1 MCCFLGEEVHCSTNV
16 AMRSWSTGR
25 RPTAACCIVVL
36 CLCCVIAVA
45 AEATP
50 PGQSVPRVDGIA
62 TTVQHLRATLR
73 AFEAMQAIPKPLP
86 QSHHVEMWLG
96 GVQYKSRM
104 SPPWTDAATG
114 RRVRFATGFGRRDV
128 IVPVAS
134 SRSRGASA
142 TSWRA
147 RPFREYGFGDSQ
159 VVRVTP
165 SGLDFGVQE
174 TCTPTLL
181 SVQVSYRADALDAE
195 HGHDASPS
203 HDVQPL
209 DIHGIAI
216 HDKQFLLAD
225 VFHAVTLQPG
235 DVHTFYVL
243 FLPHEHSATIEST
256 LTFQTSL
263 GDVPYAVRG
272 SGVPNRYRASKLAA
286 SIAAGVRYDPVV
298 HLYNPHHQPLRVTEV
313 FTTEGFLHLEL
324 PKTPPTSSTHPDDT
338 RPTTGVWEIEAGATK
353 PVMQLSFVSSVP
365 GHYRAYV
372 RVEMDKG
379 HLILPVELT
388 VLSEGLHLGATH
400 LNFGVLV
407 HDDEEHHI
415 AVDFVNTGRTTVLV
429 KGVSLQTPDSRISV
443 VIQGSHAVGPLSRVK
458 HAMVVSYGSIDPG
471 TFTGMLIV
479 HTNDTTVDP
488 STHGRGHGGDIWLN
502 YTATKVSGRGLAFAP
517 HEVEFTSCGGAGRG
531 LVLTNYFDT
540 AVAIEMVQLADPS
553 LFSLHNFTGNA
564 VAEAGT
570 SWPPIYLDCIMDVDG
585 NGTTTSPTLQWPVTT
600 HTHSHLL
607 VQTNVSRHRLQ
618 RFAELET
625 QGDTVAE
632 MQVVM
637 YTDLVAV
644 APVVVRMPMA
654 RPRLVGESTTHAGMV
669 EMPLTHVGNVSEM
682 WLTVTN
688 PSNVTIDVALAL
700 LASKDSDEIGASG
713 GFYTCPSPTKVV
725 AACKDTWKAAVA
737 SGDDAVAMPAFF
749 LSSMDKQTLAPGDT
763 TTLGPILFA
772 PSAAKE
778 YVGRLYLRNT
788 LSHIEPVV
796 VRGQGGRGHVRVV
809 NNAVLDSHAPPRV
822 IALENDGNMPL
833 VVHGWSCPNCGKCS
847 GHDAGF
853 CVQFPGSSTSDAVP
867 VELAPGGSRL
877 SLNVSFVS
885 GCRFNREVEVVVL
898 HTSSG
903 NVSVPLEGAVASPYR
918 ECLGTTR
925 MSYLHAGGRV
935 IVWGLFALIVS
946 QIVHY
951 TVEIVWLDCHASPAD
966 TNFGYTPPVATEAPA
981 FPDHVD
987 DDALDDE
994 LQAIEAQV
1002 FESFTFAPIRSP
1014 AVQRVHD
1021 QRKAAL
1027 AQKPTDK
1034 KKAKLK
1040 KALAATTR
1048 PDAVR
1053 TAHATRT
1060 CSPRNDVATVAAPV
1074 APDESPSKNGPTAS
1088 PRKERCNAEDAQLTP
1103 VSPHRAPPHTTR
1115 GAEHEQTTLSST
1127 PSTTADGSDLQHDR
1141 GTAMKLKNALSSL
1154 PPAIATTTH
1163 VEHHPAE
1170 LAHAVRASAHLPP
1183 ARGASRQVPPVA
1195 QEFPQGVV
1203 HGPGSASHAACAT
1216 YLVDQAKADHNEA
1229 ADDAEDN
1236 GTSSVVTAAC
1246 ATVNDVAKICAAG
1259 NDTSTKC
1266 EERVVES
1273 DDGVRY
1279 TAGDNGSDTETG
1291 AVDGDCSAESKSSDE
1306 DGTDN
1311 GADDTDDGIHA
1322 TDASKLDAEDAVD
1335 DGSGSDDPTW
1345 SADLD
1350 RVPLHVDS
1358 TSRDNTI
1365 VLDEI
1370 DQLMQEVHNEQQFR
1384 WHEPS
1389 LLSPGRGNATHWHD
1403 ELPPHS
1409 ALRHDQFAMPRRP
1422 HTSFPPRSIKSPVA
1436 APPGF
1441 SAADADPLAVS
1452 RTYAHLGQLRRP
1464 PHDNVPPPMWDSQ
1477 AFKAPLVLFGS
1488 SYFTGHQAGR
1498 IGSRRPCRSN
1508 PPAERPSQRHDFE
1521 PFHRNAFP
1529 GRERSLA
1536 SLVDVDA
1543 PFESSRD
1550 VFLKS
1555 EMSPLQRD
1563 SRFGFW

>member
-1 MCCFLGEEVHCSTNV
+1 
-16 AMRSWSTGR
+16 
-25 RPTAACCIVVL
+25 
-36 CLCCVIAVA
+36 
-45 AEATP
+45 
-50 PGQSVPRVDGIA
+50 
-62 TTVQHLRATLR
+62 
-73 AFEAMQAIPKPLP
+73 
-86 QSHHVEMWLG
+86 
-96 GVQYKSRM
+96 
-104 SPPWTDAATG
+104 
-114 RRVRFATGFGRRDV
+114 
-128 IVPVAS
+128 
-134 SRSRGASA
+134 
-142 TSWRA
+142 
-147 RPFREYGFGDSQ
+147 
-159 VVRVTP
+159 
-165 SGLDFGVQE
+165 
-174 TCTPTLL
+174 
-181 SVQVSYRADALDAE
+181 
-195 HGHDASPS
+195 
-203 HDVQPL
+203 
-209 DIHGIAI
+209 
-216 HDKQFLLAD
+216 
-225 VFHAVTLQPG
+225 
-235 DVHTFYVL
+235 
-243 FLPHEHSATIEST
+243 
-256 LTFQTSL
+256 
-263 GDVPYAVRG
+263 
-272 SGVPNRYRASKLAA
+272 
-286 SIAAGVRYDPVV
+286 
-298 HLYNPHHQPLRVTEV
+298 
-313 FTTEGFLHLEL
+313 
-324 PKTPPTSSTHPDDT
+324 
-338 RPTTGVWEIEAGATK
+338 
-353 PVMQLSFVSSVP
+353 
-365 GHYRAYV
+365 
-372 RVEMDKG
+372 
-379 HLILPVELT
+379 
-388 VLSEGLHLGATH
+388 
-400 LNFGVLV
+400 
-407 HDDEEHHI
+407 
-415 AVDFVNTGRTTVLV
+415 
-429 KGVSLQTPDSRISV
+429 
-443 VIQGSHAVGPLSRVK
+443 
-458 HAMVVSYGSIDPG
+458 MVVSYGSIDPG

-517 HEVEFTSCGGAGRG
+517 QEVEFTSCGGAGRG

-607 VQTNVSRHRLQ
+607 VQTNVSRHVIPLVLSSNRLTVHTTSKRWHAMSTDARVARRHRPLDKPVAAPSATGARRAFQLDLGNISSSRHVLVNLTNFNPRAIPVHSIVAHLATLEVSLEPMIPHFAPSGMECLTRHDAGDSDDAAADDACAIDRQQTPLYPSDASSSCRSKHNMSTVIPPGYALPMVLHITPTATAATDVLAFTISTTSETIDVYLTYTPVRGSIVPTRRKLRTACPLYPGRAEVVPLYVDSTFAFPVPITAIRVSDRRVQVLSQASAVSPNGTTLVAQLVVSPAYALGCANPDKFADCLLPVPIASRDWTPPSHGMLSSFGQAVTPADVAAHFQRLQ

-700 LASKDSDEIGASG
+700 LASKDSDEIGARG

-725 AACKDTWKAAVA
+725 AACKDTWKAAVT
-737 SGDDAVAMPAFF
+737 SGDGAVAMPAFF

-1034 KKAKLK
+1034 KKAKPK

-1060 CSPRNDVATVAAPV
+1060 CSPRDDVATVAAPV
-1074 APDESPSKNGPTAS
+1074 VPDESPSKNGPTAS
-1088 PRKERCNAEDAQLTP
+1088 PRTERCNAEDAQLTP
-1103 VSPHRAPPHTTR
+1103 VSPHRAPPDTTR
-1115 GAEHEQTTLSST
+1115 GAEHEQNTLSST
-1127 PSTTADGSDLQHDR
+1127 PSTTADGCDLQHDR
-1141 GTAMKLKNALSSL
+1141 GTAMKRKNALSSWR
-1154 PPAIATTTH
+1154 PAIATTTH

-1322 TDASKLDAEDAVD
+1322 TDALKLDADDAVD

-1464 PHDNVPPPMWDSQ
+1464 PHDNIPPPMWDNQ

-1529 GRERSLA
+1529 GRDRSLA

-1555 EMSPLQRD
+1555 ETSPLQRD